1 MNRMQSTPT
10 TILMIED
17 EARITKWVSKYF
29 EKEGLQV
36 TLAEDGP
43 LGLHLA
49 RTQPFDLIILD
60 LMLPG
65 MDGIELCRRIREE
78 SDIPILML
86 TARNEEADRVRGLN
100 LGADD
105 YMGKP
110 FGLSELLARTLA
122 LLRRSRGNVRQPRI
136 LRSGQIELNLSDNLC
151 HINGAA
157 VKLSHTQFSLLA
169 FFMRNAGR
177 VLTRNQLLESGLGDD
192 GVLLDR
198 TIDSHIRRLRQRI
211 EPNPKQPRYIQTVFG
226 IGYQFANFNHDV

>member
-1 MNRMQSTPT
+1 MNGMQSTPT

-17 EARITKWVSKYF
+17 EVRISKWVSKYF

-65 MDGIELCRRIREE
+65 MDGIDLCQRLREE
-78 SDIPILML
+78 SEIPILML

-136 LRSGQIELNLSDNLC
+136 IMLNLEWEDA
-151 HINGAA
+151 GEEAEGWP
-157 VKLSHTQFSLLA
+157 V
-169 FFMRNAGR
+169 GR
-177 VLTRNQLLESGLGDD
+177 VQRLSYGHNGRE
-192 GVLLDR
+192 
-198 TIDSHIRRLRQRI
+198 RRQPVADHPRCPGCLRRCVAEQ
-211 EPNPKQPRYIQTVFG
+211 G
-226 IGYQFANFNHDV
+226 

>member
-1 MNRMQSTPT
+1 MNGMQRGST

-17 EARITKWVSKYF
+17 EKKIAKWVKKYF
-29 EKEGLQV
+29 EKQNMQV
-36 TLAEDGP
+36 TFAEDGL

-49 RTQPFDLIILD
+49 RTHTFDLIILD

-65 MDGIELCRRIREE
+65 MDGIELCRRIRQE

-110 FGLSELLARTLA
+110 FGLSELFARTLA
-122 LLRRSRGNVRQPRI
+122 LLRRSRGNVRQPYI

-151 HINGAA
+151 HINGKM
-157 VKLSHTQFSLLA
+157 VKLSKSQLRLLA

-177 VLTRNQLLESGLGDD
+177 VLSREQLLEGALSDEGE
-192 GVLLDR
+192 LLDR
-198 TIDSHIRRLRQRI
+198 TIDSHIRRLRKRI
-211 EPNPKQPRYIQTVFG
+211 EPDPKEPRYIQTVFG
-226 IGYQFANFNHDV
+226 MGYQFTKDDEDV